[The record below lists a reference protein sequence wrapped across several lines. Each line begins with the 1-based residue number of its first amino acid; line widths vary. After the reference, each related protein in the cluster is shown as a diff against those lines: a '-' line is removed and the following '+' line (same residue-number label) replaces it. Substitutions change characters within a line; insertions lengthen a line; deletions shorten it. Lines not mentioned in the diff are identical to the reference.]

1 MTIFAINNQCIII
14 MKKSLFLI
22 ASICLFSFLQQEV
35 VHASNLKASPVIIN
49 ELQEFFPND
58 AERIELLGTLAF
70 GNNPNAIIAEANEEA
85 VYIQFNQNFGNVSIS
100 LYNPNGLLIHNSVV
114 DTSVQQQVIIP
125 IQSNVDGTYTLVL
138 ENAAGY
144 VEGDFEEE

>member
-1 MTIFAINNQCIII
+1 M
-14 MKKSLFLI
+14 
-22 ASICLFSFLQQEV
+22 
-35 VHASNLKASPVIIN
+35 
-49 ELQEFFPND
+49 
-58 AERIELLGTLAF
+58 AF

-138 ENAAGY
+138 ENATGY